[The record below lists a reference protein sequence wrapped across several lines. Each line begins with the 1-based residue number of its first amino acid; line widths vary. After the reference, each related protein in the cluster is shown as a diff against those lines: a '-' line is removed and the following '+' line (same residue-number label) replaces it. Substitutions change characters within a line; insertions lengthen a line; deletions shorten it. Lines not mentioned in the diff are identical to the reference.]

1 MTNFKK
7 KYFLKNFTK
16 IALTTFMIVEV
27 SPKNCLWSWTWPPL
41 FILSFTK
48 ITSSQ
53 NTSLPSLWG
62 LGCLSAK
69 IPVLSVLS
77 SPTTYIGRPKAPLLK
92 KLGSQMLRNSLKW
105 HFVDQSSKIKILE
118 IACKTKR
125 DDTKRTFD
133 LQMKFLIIYIYAS
146 FEGISCSLMVKYD
159 SKSTARSGANC
170 IASTR
175 NWKNRLRYSKYQT
188 LRFLVV

>member
-1 MTNFKK
+1 
-7 KYFLKNFTK
+7 
-16 IALTTFMIVEV
+16 
-27 SPKNCLWSWTWPPL
+27 
-41 FILSFTK
+41 
-48 ITSSQ
+48 
-53 NTSLPSLWG
+53 
-62 LGCLSAK
+62 
-69 IPVLSVLS
+69 
-77 SPTTYIGRPKAPLLK
+77 
-92 KLGSQMLRNSLKW
+92 MLRNSLKW

-188 LRFLVV
+188 LRQQQKSRFFNISTNFQSIRKTKNMNLQFVSTVDSRSIFFATQDSLKHHKT